1 MADTG
6 KTVPEFA
13 AKIGGVT
20 INKGQNKGLEA
31 LVVEDHVDMMGCAQ
45 LTFNDKEIKW
55 DSFKFGDPVEVSFG
69 DSADLVFKGFLTGI
83 RHQQA
88 NKGNHLVTVVALDE
102 TVKMGASRVTKV
114 WEEMTDSDIVSQV
127 ISAAGLSPAVDSTSG
142 SNAYVLQR
150 NESNLAFAKRLA
162 ARNGYLLMS
171 NAKDGTIDF
180 KKPQFGGSGKKIAK
194 DSVLA
199 LDYSFT
205 PTNVPPKMKTVG
217 WDYVA
222 KEKVEGT
229 AGSGDL
235 LTIGGGKNAV
245 AETGQVWDS
254 EGSFIGDVMVSNAS
268 VAKDIAVGEL
278 NRLARNFLRGTC
290 RTIGSGELRAG
301 TMVEFDGLP
310 LNPKAFI
317 LSSRHVITREDG
329 YQTEVRFASNTR
341 PKA

>member
-1 MADTG
+1 MADSA
-6 KTVPEFA
+6 KTIPEFA
-13 AKIGGVT
+13 AKIGSLT
-20 INKGQNKGLEA
+20 INKSENKGLEA

-45 LTFNDKEIKW
+45 LTFNDKEVKW
-55 DSFKFGDPVEVSFG
+55 DSIKFGDKVEVSFG
-69 DSADLVFKGFLTGI
+69 DSGDLVFKGFVTGI

-162 ARNGYLLMS
+162 ARNGYLLQS

-180 KKPQFGGSGKKIAK
+180 KKPQFGAAGQKITK
-194 DSVLA
+194 DAVLA
-199 LDYSFT
+199 LDYTFS

-229 AGSGDL
+229 AAAGDL
-235 LTIGGGKNAV
+235 LAIGGGSKATS
-245 AETGQVWDS
+245 ETSQIWDG
-254 EGSFIGDVMVSNAS
+254 EGSFIGDVLVSSATA
-268 VAKDIAVGEL
+268 AKDMAVGEL
-278 NRLARNFLRGTC
+278 NRLARNYLRGTC
-290 RTIGSGELRAG
+290 RTIGSGKLRAG
-301 TMVEFDGLP
+301 AMVEFEGLP

-317 LSSRHVITREDG
+317 LSARHVVSREDG
-329 YQTEVRFASNTR
+329 YQTELRFASNTR